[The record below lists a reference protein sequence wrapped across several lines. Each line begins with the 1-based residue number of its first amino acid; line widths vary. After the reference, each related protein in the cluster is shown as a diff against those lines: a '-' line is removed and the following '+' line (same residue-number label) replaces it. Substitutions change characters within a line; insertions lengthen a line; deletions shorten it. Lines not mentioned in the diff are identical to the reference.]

1 MKLDRAFILSFAA
14 PLMILMSII
23 GLISSKQS
31 KKIFYLPL
39 GLTGVFVIL
48 EKNISRKLNRQKLLK
63 KIKSYKKN

>member
-1 MKLDRAFILSFAA
+1 MKLDKAFILSFAA